1 MVGLRVLAV
10 DDEAPALDDLVHL
23 LRADPRI
30 GEICT
35 ARDGAAALRRL
46 DRALA
51 EGRPIAAVFLD
62 IRMPGLDGTV
72 LGRVLAQFARAPH
85 IVYVTAYEEHAV
97 DAFEIKATDYLLK
110 PVRPERLAEA
120 IRRVTERTRTGEDAG
135 SPGSAGDGAD
145 GAGGGGG
152 GGGARAMDAR
162 AEPEPMPVE
171 LGGVTRFV
179 APAEV
184 LYVEAQGDYARLHT
198 AGASHLVRIPLAAL
212 EDRWRGAGF
221 VRVHRSHLVALSAI
235 EELRLDSGRCTIL
248 VGGVELPVS
257 RRHVRELRDLL
268 VRKARRA

>member
-1 MVGLRVLAV
+1 MSLRVLAV

-30 GEICT
+30 GEIDT

-51 EGRPIAAVFLD
+51 EGRPVAAVFLD

-72 LGRVLAQFARAPH
+72 LGRVLAQFARAPQ

-97 DAFEIKATDYLLK
+97 DAFEIKATDYILK
-110 PVRPERLAEA
+110 PVRPERLAVA
-120 IRRVTERTRTGEDAG
+120 IRRVTEAAGEASGED
-135 SPGSAGDGAD
+135 GA
-145 GAGGGGG
+145 APEP
-152 GGGARAMDAR
+152 
-162 AEPEPMPVE
+162 AEPEAMPVE

-179 APAEV
+179 APGEV

-198 AGASHLVRIPLAAL
+198 PGGSHLVRIPLAAL
-212 EDRWRGAGF
+212 SERWSGAGF
-221 VRVHRSHLVALSAI
+221 VRVHRSHLVALAAI
-235 EELRLDSGRCTIL
+235 TELRLDSGRCTVV
-248 VGGVELPVS
+248 VGGAELPVA

-268 VRKARRA
+268 VRRARRSP

>member
-1 MVGLRVLAV
+1 MPGGLRVLAV

-30 GEICT
+30 GTVHT
-35 ARDGAAALRRL
+35 ARDGAGALRCL

-51 EGRPIAAVFLD
+51 EGRPVDAVFLD

-85 IVYVTAYEEHAV
+85 IVFVTAFEEHAV
-97 DAFEIKATDYLLK
+97 DAFEIKATDYILK

-120 IRRVTERTRTGEDAG
+120 IRRVSQSGGPA
-135 SPGSAGDGAD
+135 
-145 GAGGGGG
+145 GAGGPGAPAGGEG
-152 GGGARAMDAR
+152 HAPRP
-162 AEPEPMPVE
+162 EPEPMPVE
-171 LGGVTRFV
+171 LAGVTRFV

-198 AGASHLVRIPLAAL
+198 PNGSHLVRIPLAAL
-212 EDRWRGAGF
+212 EERWRDAGF
-221 VRVHRSHLVALSAI
+221 VRVHRSHLVALAGI

-248 VGGVELPVS
+248 VGGTELPVS

-268 VRKARRA
+268 VRNARRPT

>member
-1 MVGLRVLAV
+1 MGLRVLAV

-30 GEICT
+30 GEIDT
-35 ARDGAAALRRL
+35 ARDGAGALRRL

-51 EGRPIAAVFLD
+51 EGRPVAAVFLD

-85 IVYVTAYEEHAV
+85 IVYVTAYDDHAV
-97 DAFEIKATDYLLK
+97 DAFEIKATDYILK

-120 IRRVTERTRTGEDAG
+120 VRRVSE
-135 SPGSAGDGAD
+135 SV
-145 GAGGGGG
+145 
-152 GGGARAMDAR
+152 AR
-162 AEPEPMPVE
+162 AEGRAGEGDRGAGPGGAGPGREPPPDPEPMPVE

-198 AGASHLVRIPLAAL
+198 PGGGSHLVRIPLAAL
-212 EDRWRGAGF
+212 EERWRPAGF

-235 EELRLDSGRCTIL
+235 EEMRIDSGRCTIL
-248 VGGVELPVS
+248 VGGTELPVS

-268 VRKARRA
+268 VRKARRAR